1 MTILGY
7 SAQYLAISHYPFS
20 SFGSRPKWWDFNPAD
35 TNVIAHAVTF
45 SSHVL
50 LLYFLSCVSR
60 HARVKERSFN
70 LHLLVKPN
78 EPISGIRLSSV
89 ISHNRRRNYL
99 IDTSV
104 GFDFQHLFYFSSRS
118 VARWRFHLLFSAAY
132 LSGILLSDWCY
143 HAVSLYSIQIRTPS
157 LGQVFPST

>member
-1 MTILGY
+1 LPIRELRTTLR
-7 SAQYLAISHYPFS
+7 SVALPFS
-20 SFGSRPKWWDFNPAD
+20 SSGDRPRRWDFNPLD
-35 TNVIAHAVTF
+35 ITPLRGVFFRCPVCLSF
-45 SSHVL
+45 
-50 LLYFLSCVSR
+50 FLSLQGTR
-60 HARVKERSFN
+60 RVKQRSFN

-99 IDTSV
+99 IYTSV
-104 GFDFQHLFYFSSRS
+104 GFDFQHLFYFSSQS

-143 HAVSLYSIQIRTPS
+143 HTVRLYSIQIRTPS